1 MAGPVALRR
10 TPPITDS
17 MRSTAWMG
25 HSPPNQSPTGQLQ
38 VFDPTGNTTAFNTV
52 FTYDIYQSYL
62 NKSASDTKLLWMGRM
77 STVVGIL
84 LSIAT
89 AYVARSFNN
98 IMDLLQLV
106 FAFINAPLFATFM
119 LGMFWKRAT
128 AAGAF
133 YGLLSG
139 TLAAD
144 TTVTIDGEI
153 FGKPRD
159 ERDAHAM
166 LSRLSA
172 RWHEVLTAVVV
183 SVDGRQFSDVVTTRV
198 EFRALTAAT
207 IAAYWRSGEPADK
220 AGAYGIQGLGGA
232 LVKRIDGSYGAVV
245 GLPLCE
251 TIALLDQVGI
261 RHALSA

>member
-1 MAGPVALRR
+1 MLHLASRSPRRAELLRLVGVDFVLVDVEVDEAR
-10 TPPITDS
+10 LSGEAPADYVL
-17 MRSTAWMG
+17 R
-25 HSPPNQSPTGQLQ
+25 
-38 VFDPTGNTTAFNTV
+38 V
-52 FTYDIYQSYL
+52 
-62 NKSASDTKLLWMGRM
+62 ASDKARAGSAELAPGA
-77 STVVGIL
+77 VV
-84 LSIAT
+84 
-89 AYVARSFNN
+89 
-98 IMDLLQLV
+98 
-106 FAFINAPLFATFM
+106 
-119 LGMFWKRAT
+119 
-128 AAGAF
+128 
-133 YGLLSG
+133 
-139 TLAAD
+139 LAAD

-251 TIALLDQVGI
+251 TIAVLDQVGI

>member
-1 MAGPVALRR
+1 MLHLASRSPRRAELLRLVGVDFVLVDVEVDEAR
-10 TPPITDS
+10 LSGEAPADYVL
-17 MRSTAWMG
+17 R
-25 HSPPNQSPTGQLQ
+25 
-38 VFDPTGNTTAFNTV
+38 V
-52 FTYDIYQSYL
+52 
-62 NKSASDTKLLWMGRM
+62 ASDKARAGSAELAPGA
-77 STVVGIL
+77 VV
-84 LSIAT
+84 
-89 AYVARSFNN
+89 
-98 IMDLLQLV
+98 
-106 FAFINAPLFATFM
+106 
-119 LGMFWKRAT
+119 
-128 AAGAF
+128 
-133 YGLLSG
+133 
-139 TLAAD
+139 LAAD

>member
-1 MAGPVALRR
+1 MLHLASRSPRRAELLRLVGVDFVLVDVEVDEAQR
-10 TPPITDS
+10 WGEAPADYVL
-17 MRSTAWMG
+17 R
-25 HSPPNQSPTGQLQ
+25 
-38 VFDPTGNTTAFNTV
+38 V
-52 FTYDIYQSYL
+52 
-62 NKSASDTKLLWMGRM
+62 ASDKARAGSVGLAPAA
-77 STVVGIL
+77 VV
-84 LSIAT
+84 
-89 AYVARSFNN
+89 
-98 IMDLLQLV
+98 
-106 FAFINAPLFATFM
+106 
-119 LGMFWKRAT
+119 
-128 AAGAF
+128 
-133 YGLLSG
+133 
-139 TLAAD
+139 LAAD

-166 LSRLSA
+166 LGRLSG

-183 SVDGRQFSDVVTTRV
+183 SVDGRQFSAVVTTRV
-198 EFRALTAAT
+198 EFRALCAAT

-251 TIALLDQVGI
+251 TIALLDQARI

>member
-1 MAGPVALRR
+1 MLHLASRSPRRAELLRLVGVDFVLVDVEVDEAR
-10 TPPITDS
+10 QRGEAPADYVL
-17 MRSTAWMG
+17 R
-25 HSPPNQSPTGQLQ
+25 
-38 VFDPTGNTTAFNTV
+38 V
-52 FTYDIYQSYL
+52 
-62 NKSASDTKLLWMGRM
+62 ASDKARAGSAGLAPGA
-77 STVVGIL
+77 VV
-84 LSIAT
+84 
-89 AYVARSFNN
+89 
-98 IMDLLQLV
+98 
-106 FAFINAPLFATFM
+106 
-119 LGMFWKRAT
+119 
-128 AAGAF
+128 
-133 YGLLSG
+133 
-139 TLAAD
+139 LAAD

-166 LSRLSA
+166 LGRLSG

-183 SVDGRQFSDVVTTRV
+183 SVGDRQFSEVVTTRV
-198 EFRALTAAT
+198 EFRALAAPT

-251 TIALLDQVGI
+251 TIALLDEVGI

>member
-1 MAGPVALRR
+1 MLHLASRSPRRAELLRLVGIDFVLVDVEVDEAR
-10 TPPITDS
+10 LSGEAPADYVL
-17 MRSTAWMG
+17 R
-25 HSPPNQSPTGQLQ
+25 
-38 VFDPTGNTTAFNTV
+38 V
-52 FTYDIYQSYL
+52 
-62 NKSASDTKLLWMGRM
+62 ASDKARAGSAELAPGA
-77 STVVGIL
+77 VV
-84 LSIAT
+84 
-89 AYVARSFNN
+89 
-98 IMDLLQLV
+98 
-106 FAFINAPLFATFM
+106 
-119 LGMFWKRAT
+119 
-128 AAGAF
+128 
-133 YGLLSG
+133 
-139 TLAAD
+139 LAAD

-251 TIALLDQVGI
+251 TIAVLDQVGI